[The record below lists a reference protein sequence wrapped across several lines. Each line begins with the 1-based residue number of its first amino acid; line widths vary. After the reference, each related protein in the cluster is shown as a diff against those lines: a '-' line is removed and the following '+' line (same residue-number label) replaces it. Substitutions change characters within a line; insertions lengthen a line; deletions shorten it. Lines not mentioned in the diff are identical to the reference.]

1 MPGINVELVGLDDV
15 RSLIDELPE
24 HTFDVARAAIS
35 DAVLN
40 THAKV
45 SSFSGGLHSRSGV
58 LKRSL
63 KTELNGTR
71 LNELRGDVYTDV
83 KYAPIHEKG
92 GTVRAIGKYVRV
104 PGGPYLN
111 IPLSANKTAAGVMRM
126 NARQVFSAGGYI
138 IRSRA
143 GNYLVMSGTG
153 QPMFVLKKQVTI
165 PARLGMVKAAED
177 EIPTLLST
185 LSNELLR
192 GL

>member
-1 MPGINVELVGLDDV
+1 MAEAVTVVGLDEV
-15 RSLIDELPE
+15 RKLLDELPE
-24 HTFDVARAAIS
+24 HSFDVTKVAIS
-35 DAVLN
+35 KAVLN

-45 SSFSGGLHSRSGV
+45 SSYSGGLHNRSG
-58 LKRSL
+58 LLRRSL
-63 KTELNGTR
+63 KTDVKGTT
-71 LNELRGDVYTDV
+71 LKDLRGDVYTDV

-92 GTVRAIGKYVRV
+92 GTISAIDKYLRV

-111 IPLSANKTAAGVMRM
+111 IPLATNKTAAGVMRM

-138 IRSRA
+138 IKSRI
-143 GNYLVMSGTG
+143 GNYLVMSGTD

-165 PARLGMVKAAED
+165 PARLGMEKAAEG

-185 LSNELLR
+185 LSSELLR